1 MASLML
7 LTLDV
12 IIDVLILLPLKS
24 LQRFRCAS
32 KSFHSIIDGQDFVKL
47 HLNRSL
53 ETNSNLSLI
62 ILPFFGR
69 TSFYSLSSGSLDCGS
84 KINLPAYF
92 RRRHDVVSS
101 CNGLLALKNY
111 PKGSI
116 QICGSEPS
124 LHGFG
129 PFGYDVGCDD
139 YKLDRVIV
147 FKKPEYH
154 TEVTVYSLKT
164 TDTEGM
170 EHLLMGAL
178 HWLAN
183 QNQDAKR
190 NNLILAFN
198 LKSDRFYQVPTPFA
212 DVGLGRMLSGL
223 LVLNR
228 CLSLL
233 CQYQQQDWDLRVMKE
248 YGVKDSWTTVF
259 KYSYCDSVIPLAY
272 SRTWDKVL
280 LEMHGS
286 NLCWYNIVTLEV

>member
-1 MASLML
+1 M
-7 LTLDV
+7 
-12 IIDVLILLPLKS
+12 KS

-32 KSFHSIIDGQDFVKL
+32 KSFHSIVDGQDFVKL

-69 TSFYSLSSGSLDCGS
+69 TSFYSLGSDSLDCGS

-92 RRRHDVVSS
+92 RRRHDVVGS

-111 PKGSI
+111 PKGI
-116 QICGSEPS
+116 
-124 LHGFG
+124 F
-129 PFGYDVGCDD
+129 
-139 YKLDRVIV
+139 
-147 FKKPEYH
+147 
-154 TEVTVYSLKT
+154 
-164 TDTEGM
+164 
-170 EHLLMGAL
+170 LLNPL
-178 HWLAN
+178 TK
-183 QNQDAKR
+183 DAKR
-190 NNLILAFN
+190 NDLILAFN

>member
-1 MASLML
+1 M
-7 LTLDV
+7 D
-12 IIDVLILLPLKS
+12 
-24 LQRFRCAS
+24 
-32 KSFHSIIDGQDFVKL
+32 
-47 HLNRSL
+47 N
-53 ETNSNLSLI
+53 
-62 ILPFFGR
+62 
-69 TSFYSLSSGSLDCGS
+69 
-84 KINLPAYF
+84 
-92 RRRHDVVSS
+92 
-101 CNGLLALKNY
+101 
-111 PKGSI
+111 
-116 QICGSEPS
+116 
-124 LHGFG
+124 
-129 PFGYDVGCDD
+129 
-139 YKLDRVIV
+139 
-147 FKKPEYH
+147 
-154 TEVTVYSLKT
+154 
-164 TDTEGM
+164 
-170 EHLLMGAL
+170 LLMGAL

-190 NNLILAFN
+190 NDLILAFN

-248 YGVKDSWTTVF
+248 YGVKDSWTTLF